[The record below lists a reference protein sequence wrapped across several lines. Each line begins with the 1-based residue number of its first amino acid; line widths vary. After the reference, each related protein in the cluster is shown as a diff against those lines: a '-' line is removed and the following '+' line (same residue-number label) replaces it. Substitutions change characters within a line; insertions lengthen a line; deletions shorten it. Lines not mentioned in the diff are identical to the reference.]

1 MKQTKLALVAAI
13 MAAATMA
20 APAHAAPGDMS
31 VATFLAKVDALKAR
45 GIMAML
51 SSDVG
56 LLKAEATAAGKGYG
70 DRLKKERT
78 AGHPSSC
85 PPKQTKVSQSM
96 WLNHLSSYPAAQ
108 RGQTTLNR
116 AMADMFA
123 RNWPCRN

>member
-1 MKQTKLALVAAI
+1 MKQTKLALVAGI
-13 MAAATMA
+13 IAAATMV

-31 VATFLAKVDALKAR
+31 VATFLAKVDALKAK

-56 LLKAEATAAGKGYG
+56 VLKAEATAAGYGYR
-70 DRLKKERT
+70 DRLKKERA

-85 PPKQTKVSQSM
+85 PPTPTKVSQLM

-116 AMADMFA
+116 AMSDMFS
-123 RNWPCRN
+123 RNWPCRK